1 MSICDKVSNNMRL
14 LKENLT
20 KTNVAVNNNT
30 AWKDARVVFLTMFD
44 KVVEAIDGNA
54 NVVSDLA
61 ATVEDYEEV
70 IEQKDRKIAD
80 LMEKVRIL
88 EKRKDCQEVKDS
100 QEDMTLEI
108 KQAMTTFKVLDLDM
122 DKETDDR
129 KVIVEKQARH

>member
-1 MSICDKVSNNMRL
+1 MRL

-70 IEQKDRKIAD
+70 IEQKDRKIAN

-88 EKRKDCQEVKDS
+88 EKKKDCQEVKDS

-108 KQAMTTFKVLDLDM
+108 KQAMTTLKVLDLDM